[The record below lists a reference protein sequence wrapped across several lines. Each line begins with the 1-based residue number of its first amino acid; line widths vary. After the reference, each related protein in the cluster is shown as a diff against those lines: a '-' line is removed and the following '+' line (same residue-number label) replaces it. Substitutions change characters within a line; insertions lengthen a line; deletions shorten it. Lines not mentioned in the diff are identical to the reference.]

1 MAIKVVH
8 EKATCIGC
16 GACASMCAKFWS
28 LGSEGKAVLKGGKAE
43 LVIKDA
49 DLACNKQAA
58 EVCPVNCIHIFEK
71 EKKLI

>member
-1 MAIKVVH
+1 MATKVVH
-8 EKATCIGC
+8 EKEKCIGC
-16 GACASMCAKFWS
+16 GACASMCEKFWS
-28 LGSEGKAVLKGGKAE
+28 LGSEGKAILKGGKTE

-71 EKKLI
+71 DKKVI